1 MRKIINQREKA
12 PDPEILQGF
21 KDLLQVYSPSCVVA
35 DAQERAGVM
44 HSYIT
49 PLTNDARFVGPAL
62 TVRLEPGNQV
72 DCLDALAVAQE
83 GDVIVVDAAGETETS
98 IWGGLMAG
106 LCNMKG
112 VVGAVV
118 DGAIRDTD
126 EIRDLGFFIFSKAIV
141 PRSTHT
147 QYSGRMEPIEINV
160 PIQCAG
166 VVVNPGDIVLGDE
179 IGVTVVPLE
188 QAAQIL
194 EKAREQAD
202 KEEQTR
208 ARIREGKSVE
218 ELLAEFGRL

>member
-1 MRKIINQREKA
+1 MRKIINQRDKA

-21 KDLLQVYSPSCVVA
+21 KDLLKIYSPSCVVA

-44 HSYIT
+44 HSYIR
-49 PLTNDARFVGPAL
+49 PLTNDTRFVGPAL

-106 LCNMKG
+106 LCSIEG

-126 EIRDLGFFIFSKAIV
+126 EIRDLRFFIFSKAIV

-147 QYSGRMEPIEINV
+147 PYSGRMEPIEINV

-188 QAAQIL
+188 NAAEVL

>member
-1 MRKIINQREKA
+1 MRKIINERTVT

-21 KDLLQVYSPSCVVA
+21 KDLLKVYSPSCVVA

-44 HSYIT
+44 HSYIK
-49 PLTNDARFVGPAL
+49 PLTNDTRFVGPAL
-62 TVRLEPGNQV
+62 TVRMEPGNQV
-72 DCLDALAVAQE
+72 DCLDALSVAQD

-106 LCNMKG
+106 LCQMKG
-112 VVGAVV
+112 VAGAVV

-126 EIRDLGFFIFSKAIV
+126 EIRDLGFQIFSKAIV

-147 QYSGRMEPIEINV
+147 PYSGRMEPIEINV

-166 VVVNPGDIVLGDE
+166 VIVKPGDLVLGDE
-179 IGVTVVPLE
+179 IGVVVIPLE
-188 QAAQIL
+188 NAAEVLAAARAQA
-194 EKAREQAD
+194 E
-202 KEEQTR
+202 KEELTR
-208 ARIREGKSVE
+208 AKIREGKTVE